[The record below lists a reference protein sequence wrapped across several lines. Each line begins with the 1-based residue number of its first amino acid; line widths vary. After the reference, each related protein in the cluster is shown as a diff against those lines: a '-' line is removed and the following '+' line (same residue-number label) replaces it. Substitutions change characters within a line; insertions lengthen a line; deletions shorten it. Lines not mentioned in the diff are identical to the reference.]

1 MPEKIAVVEPP
12 RNGPETT
19 EIEIT
24 LTPGVMLLV
33 AEIVRHERGAPSRCP
48 EQAERAV
55 ADALFRLSAPDDG
68 DNHA

>member
-1 MPEKIAVVEPP
+1 MPARIAVIEPP

-33 AEIVRHERGAPSRCP
+33 AEIVRHERGAPSRCY
-48 EQAERAV
+48 EQAQRAV
-55 ADALFRLSAPDDG
+55 ADALLRLFTADDG
-68 DNHA
+68 GYHA